1 MNKYLLTVFLIIG
14 ISPEVF
20 AGDFNHTQVPS
31 KSQLYMHFD
40 ADAFKRSQLG
50 KFILDHV
57 GKEAEKIDA
66 FALLTQFDPR
76 KDLHGIT
83 VSGVVVGNEP
93 LGTVLVTGNYK
104 KPQLMAL
111 LETSSTVKK
120 EQVGGVEI
128 LTLSNE
134 IEGEQDNNQSFGSF
148 FDKNHFL
155 LSNDRKELLHAIKV
169 LAKKAPSL
177 KVNRLK
183 KNAAEKGDYYFSG
196 LLQMKGI
203 TVPPEANFM
212 ENVVTVETSVGEN
225 KNNFLVSLQMV
236 TANEEAADQLQLIMQ
251 GFVALAHLSLIN
263 NEEPGVKEA
272 KEILGKINFTAKKNI
287 VFINLSYPMGKTLE
301 WLRLQLAEDQ

>member
-1 MNKYLLTVFLIIG
+1 MNKYLLTVFLIIW

-20 AGDFNHTQVPS
+20 ARDFNHTQVPA

-104 KPQLMAL
+104 KPQLIAL

-148 FDKNHFL
+148 FDKNHIL
-155 LSNDRKELLHAIKV
+155 LSNDRKELLNAIKV

-183 KNAAEKGDYYFSG
+183 KDAAEKGDYYFSG
-196 LLQMKGI
+196 FLQMKGI

>member
-1 MNKYLLTVFLIIG
+1 MNEYLLTVFLIIG

-20 AGDFNHTQVPS
+20 AGEFNHTQVPA
-31 KSQLYMHFD
+31 KSQFYMHFD

-83 VSGVVVGNEP
+83 LSGVVVGNEP

-104 KPQLMAL
+104 KPQLIAL
-111 LETSSTVKK
+111 LETFSTVKK

-272 KEILGKINFTAKKNI
+272 KEIGFEGKGCIH
-287 VFINLSYPMGKTLE
+287 P
-301 WLRLQLAEDQ
+301 R